1 MSLNANPKINFVKSG
16 NGSTVRSGDGSP
28 VVSGFN
34 QQKRDFAKNADR
46 LSGGVT
52 SGLSFEADGPAGS
65 GFAPNSA
72 QTIPTGGVT
81 TASEAADAIQNASF
95 ELTGA
100 FESVG
105 AGGFASGIRDIAG
118 AVSNLAGN
126 LNDVLSLK
134 RGLNLPSGAE
144 LFTQEGQ
151 SIKIQPRSSND
162 WRVKINCDWSRFQS
176 PLFERLASTGGVVW
190 PYQPQV
196 EISTSANYTQI
207 DPVHTNYP
215 FYAYKNSQVDDI
227 RISGEYSAETESD
240 AAYWIGVNQF
250 FKTVTKMFYG
260 QGENVGNPPLICTL
274 SGYGE
279 SVFNNIPV
287 VIKNYSV
294 TMPDDVNYVK
304 CEAFG
309 TDTWVPILSTI
320 SVSVV
325 PVYNRRDLRKF
336 SLQQY
341 AQGQMTNGNNQ
352 GYF

>member
-1 MSLNANPKINFVKSG
+1 MSLNANPKLSFVKSG

-28 VVSGFN
+28 VVSGFT
-34 QQKRDFAKNADR
+34 QQKRDFAKTSDR

-52 SGLSFEADGPAGS
+52 SGLSFEADGPGGS
-65 GFAPNSA
+65 GFTPNSA
-72 QTIPTGGVT
+72 QTIPSFDNTNAT
-81 TASEAADAIQNASF
+81 EAVSAIQNAAFSVS
-95 ELTGA
+95 GA

-105 AGGFASGIRDIAG
+105 AGGFATGIRDIAG
-118 AVSNLAGN
+118 AVSNFAGN
-126 LNDVLSLK
+126 LNDVLSLR
-134 RGLNLPSGAE
+134 RGLNLPSGGE
-144 LFTQEGQ
+144 LFTQQGEAIQ
-151 SIKIQPRSSND
+151 IQPRSSND

-207 DPVHTNYP
+207 DPVHNNYP
-215 FYAYKNSQVDDI
+215 FYAYKNSQINDI
-227 RISGEYSAETESD
+227 RITGEYSAETESD

-260 QGENVGNPPLICTL
+260 QGENAGNPPLICNL

-279 SVFNNIPV
+279 SVFNNVPV
-287 VIKNYSV
+287 IVKDYSV
-294 TMPDDVNYVK
+294 TLPDDVNYVK

-336 SLQQY
+336 SLKQY